1 MTFFL
6 QLLLTGLMVGMVYAV
21 VALGFV
27 LIFKASNVLNF
38 AQGEFLLFSAYFL
51 WTLLVPF
58 HLPIW
63 VAFPI
68 LLIFAT
74 ILGLLVERFTLRP
87 MIGQPLVAI
96 VMMTLGLMAL
106 IRGIVMLLWGGGAQD
121 FPRILPI
128 EPISIGEIQLSQ
140 QYIWSFVIAIGL
152 FIFFAIF
159 FQRTKQ
165 GLAMRV
171 AAVDQQ
177 VAQSMGISVK
187 RVLAMSWIIS
197 MMVASIGGFLL
208 GTINGVTPFLGIVGL
223 KVLPVVLMGGME
235 SIGGT
240 AIAGPVIGILES
252 LAGGYINPIVGG
264 GVNDIAPFFIII
276 LVLLIRPYGLFG
288 LKRIERI

>member
-6 QLLLTGLMVGMVYAV
+6 QLLLTGLMVGMVYSV

-27 LIFKASNVLNF
+27 LIFKASSVLNF

-51 WTLLVPF
+51 WTILVPLN
-58 HLPIW
+58 LPIW
-63 VAFPI
+63 LAFPI

-96 VMMTLGLMAL
+96 IMMTLGLMAL
-106 IRGIVMLLWGGGAQD
+106 VRGIVMLLWGGEAKD

-128 EPISIGEIQLSQ
+128 EPITIGQIALSQ
-140 QYIWSFVIAIGL
+140 QYIWSFVIAVSL
-152 FIFFAIF
+152 FIFFALF

-165 GLAMRV
+165 GLAMRAT
-171 AAVDQQ
+171 AADQQ

-197 MMVASIGGFLL
+197 MVVASIGGFLL
-208 GTINGVTPFLGIVGL
+208 GTLNGVTPFLGVVGL

-235 SIGGT
+235 SIGGA

-252 LAGGYINPIVGG
+252 LAGGYINPIIGG

-276 LVLLIRPYGLFG
+276 LVLLIKPYGFFG

>member
-27 LIFKASNVLNF
+27 LIFKASSVLNF

-51 WTLLVPF
+51 WTILGPL
-58 HLPIW
+58 HLPVW
-63 VAFPI
+63 LAFPI

-74 ILGLLVERFTLRP
+74 ILGLLVERFMLRP

-96 VMMTLGLMAL
+96 IMMTLGLMAL
-106 IRGIVMLLWGGGAQD
+106 VRGIVMLLWGGVAKD

-128 EPISIGEIQLSQ
+128 EPITIGQIALSQ
-140 QYIWSFVIAIGL
+140 QYIWSFVIAVSL
-152 FIFFAIF
+152 FIFFALF
-159 FQRTKQ
+159 FKWTKQ
-165 GLAMRV
+165 GLAMRAT
-171 AAVDQQ
+171 AADQQ
-177 VAQSMGISVK
+177 VAQAMGISVK

-197 MMVASIGGFLL
+197 MVVASIGGFLL
-208 GTINGVTPFLGIVGL
+208 GTLNGVTPFLGVVGL

-235 SIGGT
+235 SIGGA
-240 AIAGPVIGILES
+240 AIAGPLIGILES
-252 LAGGYINPIVGG
+252 LAGGYINPIIGG

-276 LVLLIRPYGLFG
+276 LVLLIKPYGFFG

>member
-27 LIFKASNVLNF
+27 LIFKASSVLNF

-51 WTLLVPF
+51 WTLLGPLN
-58 HLPIW
+58 LPVWI
-63 VAFPI
+63 AFII
-68 LLIFAT
+68 LLIFST
-74 ILGLLVERFTLRP
+74 VLGLLIERLTLRP
-87 MIGQPLVAI
+87 MIGQPFVAI
-96 VMMTLGLMAL
+96 IMMTLGLMAL
-106 IRGIVMLLWGGGAQD
+106 FRGIVMLLWGGAARD
-121 FPRILPI
+121 FRRILPI
-128 EPISIGEIQLSQ
+128 EPVSLGQIQLSQ
-140 QYIWSFVIAIGL
+140 QYIWSFVIAICL
-152 FIFFAIF
+152 FIIIAIF

-165 GLAMRV
+165 GLAMRAT
-171 AAVDQQ
+171 AADQQ
-177 VAQSMGISVK
+177 VAQAMGISVK

-197 MMVASIGGFLL
+197 MAVAAIGGFLL
-208 GTINGVTPFLGIVGL
+208 GTINGVTPFLGVVGL

-240 AIAGPVIGILES
+240 AIAGPILGMLES